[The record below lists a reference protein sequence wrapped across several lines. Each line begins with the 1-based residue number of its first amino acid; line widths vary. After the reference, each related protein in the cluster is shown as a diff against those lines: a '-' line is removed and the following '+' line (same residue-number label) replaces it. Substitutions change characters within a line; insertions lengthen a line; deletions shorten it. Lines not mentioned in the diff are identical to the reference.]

1 MYIYIYIHN
10 IKLKMNTKPYIWCW
24 THQVQGFSLV
34 LNHAAMAQIQAKPE
48 ELNPFGDYYRKHI
61 LKVLPPR
68 RAPVGPAILAKL
80 VKLGGGPLLCVSD
93 FPLYVLF
100 SEISDWR
107 NLMHF
112 FCVVGSNLFFFKFC
126 VGDDEPSWL
135 PVAIFTWLRLLQLL
149 GERWWLAD

>member
-1 MYIYIYIHN
+1 M
-10 IKLKMNTKPYIWCW
+10 
-24 THQVQGFSLV
+24 
-34 LNHAAMAQIQAKPE
+34 LNPPGSRVFFGSQPAMAIQIQAKPE
-48 ELNPFGDYYRKHI
+48 ELKPFGDYYRKHI

-80 VKLGGGPLLCVSD
+80 VELGGGPLLCVSD

-112 FCVVGSNLFFFKFC
+112 FCVVGSNLLFFLHILC
-126 VGDDEPSWL
+126 WGWWAQLIADCHIYLVTAAA
-135 PVAIFTWLRLLQLL
+135 VAGWTLVTGRLTAQLL
-149 GERWWLAD
+149 AIHILVKFLWNTI